1 MSFNVILLFTTQ
13 FSELIMCE
21 VINMQLTLE
30 PNQTMTVP
38 IDISTENTLIAYE
51 ANAHMIHT
59 PSSVYP
65 SDKYFDTPLQ
75 YLNFSATVTKAG
87 GNYKFH

>member
-1 MSFNVILLFTTQ
+1 MILFITIQ
-13 FSELIMCE
+13 FDVLIMCE

-38 IDISTENTLIAYE
+38 LDISTENTLIAYE
-51 ANAHMIHT
+51 ANTHMIHT
-59 PSSVYP
+59 PSSVYT

-87 GNYKFH
+87 GNY